1 MPAPT
6 FTLKLLVILLF
17 GLLSEQSTK
26 GSKKQWQLESAV
38 HARHLV
44 LQYDILELE

>member
-1 MPAPT
+1 MKQT
-6 FTLKLLVILLF
+6 VILLF
-17 GLLSEQSTK
+17 RLLTEQSTK